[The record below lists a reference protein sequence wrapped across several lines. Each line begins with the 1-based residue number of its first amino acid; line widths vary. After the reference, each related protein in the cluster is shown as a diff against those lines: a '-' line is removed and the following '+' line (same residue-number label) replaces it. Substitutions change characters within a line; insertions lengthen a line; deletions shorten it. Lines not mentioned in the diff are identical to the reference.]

1 MYNTTFKNIT
11 ENDNEHLIGGMIQQ
25 QQSQQSQQPS
35 QQPSQQQSQQP
46 VAVAMKKYTE
56 NNNKTIEKKDK
67 SHSSILKMNLNK
79 EQYKIINV
87 LIFIFFFCFL
97 MNVLFKILDF
107 YDIDVEQSYSY
118 IIWFS
123 LLFLLFI
130 VLPSKRSVFDDKY
143 KKNDNNT
150 VNNN

>member
-1 MYNTTFKNIT
+1 MGNMSSAQYQKLGSQ
-11 ENDNEHLIGGMIQQ
+11 ENNQTSGEVVTSIQQ
-25 QQSQQSQQPS
+25 PAQ
-35 QQPSQQQSQQP
+35 
-46 VAVAMKKYTE
+46 TE
-56 NNNKTIEKKDK
+56 INNKTIVNKDK
-67 SHSSILKMNLNK
+67 SQPSILKMNLNK

-107 YDIDVEQSYSY
+107 YDVDVEQSYSY